1 MNASI
6 PLGRMPDPR
15 RVHGAWVYLFAAT
28 GAGALVGSGAGALPA
43 LLAGTTFAGL
53 FLLAVTLA
61 IGLRGGHGP
70 WAAGLSLSLLAP
82 LAASLLGAERDFL
95 WTALAAAVPAVAA
108 LSLALR
114 RGWLAPS
121 ALACGVMALTL
132 AAPAAARAGGSSWPR
147 ALALFATLLV
157 FYEWRTLRIALALR
171 PGSRLEGLNAATLRA
186 QGLREAGLALA
197 WTTLGVVLW
206 A

>member
-6 PLGRMPDPR
+6 PIGRMPDPR

-28 GAGALVGSGAGALPA
+28 GAGALVGSGAGVLPA

-70 WAAGLSLSLLAP
+70 WAVGLGLSLLAP
-82 LAASLLGAERDFL
+82 SSASWLGAQRDFL
-95 WTALAAAVPAVAA
+95 WTAFAAVLPAVVA
-108 LSLALR
+108 LAFALR
-114 RGWLAPS
+114 HGWLAPS
-121 ALACGVMALTL
+121 ALACGVLALTL
-132 AAPAAARAGGSSWPR
+132 AAPAAARAGGASWSR

-157 FYEWRTLRIALALR
+157 FFEWRTLRIALSLR
-171 PGSRLEGLNAATLRA
+171 PGSRIEGLNAQALRA

-197 WTTLGVVLW
+197 WTTLSVVLW